1 LANQLVWVKVKGVGS
16 NSHRAKKILTRNN

>member
-16 NSHRAKKILTRNN
+16 NSDRAKKILTKNN